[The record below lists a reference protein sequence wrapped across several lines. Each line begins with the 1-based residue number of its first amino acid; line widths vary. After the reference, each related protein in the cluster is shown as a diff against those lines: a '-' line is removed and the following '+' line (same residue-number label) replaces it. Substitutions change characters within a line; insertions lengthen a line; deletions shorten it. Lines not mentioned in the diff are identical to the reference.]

1 MSDHVFSFHNIL
13 DNVLLYY
20 GSDFDGFVVRP
31 APPLLPGCIYPY
43 KPYIQTRTPYKPQ
56 PYKPL
61 NPKPTNP
68 KAPTLALA

>member
-1 MSDHVFSFHNIL
+1 MSDHVFSFPTSLIMFFSIM
-13 DNVLLYY
+13 DRISMALL
-20 GSDFDGFVVRP
+20 SAP
-31 APPLLPGCIYPY
+31 PPPLLPGCRYPY